1 MNKWSVELSYGIGFT
16 VSNIQ
21 AETQEEAIEKAKHL
35 VENGTT
41 ILSFDNSVDESGLEF
56 DTVSYVQVDSTI

>member
-21 AETQEEAIEKAKHL
+21 AETREKAIEKAKDL
-35 VENGTT
+35 VEKGTT
-41 ILSFDNSVDESGLEF
+41 ILPFDNSVDESGLEF
-56 DTVSYVQVDSTI
+56 DSVSYVQMDNTI

>member
-21 AETQEEAIEKAKHL
+21 AETREEAIEKAKDL
-35 VENGTT
+35 VEKGTT
-41 ILSFDNSVDESGLEF
+41 ILPFDNSVDESGLEF
-56 DTVSYVQVDSTI
+56 DSVSYVKMDNTI